1 MLPLLLKLSSQSQL
15 LPCPA
20 STLTDRVGQGQG
32 PLRRPLSPCKETHRL
47 PTQNQAHLSL
57 LAMKRV
63 TPSAIGS
70 QHLCLQFTFPLG
82 ITCLNLSVASVLA
95 ILLMVGGGGVAFLI
109 SRRTQKS
116 FLYTDIK
123 LKFEFQFHQNNTKHM
138 VTNKI
143 VQETILRFIL

>member
-1 MLPLLLKLSSQSQL
+1 MSTIHFSLGHHLFKPL
-15 LPCPA
+15 C
-20 STLTDRVGQGQG
+20 
-32 PLRRPLSPCKETHRL
+32 C
-47 PTQNQAHLSL
+47 
-57 LAMKRV
+57 
-63 TPSAIGS
+63 
-70 QHLCLQFTFPLG
+70 
-82 ITCLNLSVASVLA
+82 LSVGDIAHG
-95 ILLMVGGGGVAFLI
+95 GGGGVAFLI